1 MTIATSNKDT
11 KQFARVYSFFI
22 FSSCSSFPCIAL
34 TVILII
40 IWMQPQWLWS
50 NSNAIFHGLGS
61 PSPSFWKKAPRNSHP
76 VQSGL
81 HCIWFGDALW
91 SRWWWS
97 CWRER
102 AAQQS
107 TRSDLDGRSAK
118 NPSGLW
124 LSATYWVHWLDCH
137 LKSALRWSLRGS
149 WVEKCIDLLL
159 LLSHFSSS
167 FSPACGEAENHIWP
181 RTTTHITI
189 YNNPILWCRFSR
201 GFILFH

>member
-34 TVILII
+34 TMILII

-81 HCIWFGDALW
+81 RCIWFGDALW

-102 AAQQS
+102 STTKYKIWSWWTICNKYKWTLAVCHLSWTGCTDLTATSRVHWGDHCEAAE
-107 TRSDLDGRSAK
+107 LRSA
-118 NPSGLW
+118 LIYYYCYR
-124 LSATYWVHWLDCH
+124 TF
-137 LKSALRWSLRGS
+137 
-149 WVEKCIDLLL
+149 LLL
-159 LLSHFSSS
+159 LRLVVK
-167 FSPACGEAENHIWP
+167 
-181 RTTTHITI
+181 
-189 YNNPILWCRFSR
+189 
-201 GFILFH
+201 